1 MGPPKGDVN
10 VTENSA
16 GTVTRAD
23 VADFCIKAIL
33 DDDFR

>member
-1 MGPPKGDVN
+1 MEPPTGDIIVKDK
-10 VTENSA
+10 EA

-23 VADFCIKAIL
+23 VADFCIKAVL